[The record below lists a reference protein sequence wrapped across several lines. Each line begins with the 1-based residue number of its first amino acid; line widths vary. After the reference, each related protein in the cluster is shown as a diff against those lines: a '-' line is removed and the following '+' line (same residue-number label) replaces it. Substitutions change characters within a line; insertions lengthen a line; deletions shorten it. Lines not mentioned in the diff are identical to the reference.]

1 MQDIFKFALIID
13 AEKAMRT
20 TIAEDRLNGLILA
33 SSRIVI
39 FGHENPDGD
48 SIGSA
53 VGMYHY
59 LAGKGKHPHIVINS
73 RLPEYFN
80 FIIPAGSISYYN
92 EDKAQC
98 DECINSA
105 DLLIFLD
112 MNGTG
117 RTGDVSAAVEAVMK
131 GENRPQCVLI
141 DHHLNPQTAL
151 FDVVISDT
159 EVSSA
164 CELLYHVLLK
174 QPGVEGDVCNL
185 PKECA
190 EALLT
195 GILTDT
201 NNFANSVYPSTYLAV
216 SQLQARGVDRDII
229 YNEVFRSYSEQRMR
243 LMGHLLQ
250 DNMCCLVQG
259 VAYFVLTIADKKK
272 YGFVR
277 GDSEGFVNLPLSIK
291 GIRMTAFFTE
301 EQGFIKV
308 SLRSKGNVDVNDFS
322 HKYCNGGGHKN
333 ASGGRLYI
341 PVGDVPAYFES
352 KVEEFF
358 K

>member
-1 MQDIFKFALIID
+1 
-13 AEKAMRT
+13 MRT
-20 TIAEDRLNGLILA
+20 TIAEDKLNDLILG
-33 SSRIVI
+33 SGRIVI

-59 LAGKGKHPHIVINS
+59 LTALGKHPHVIIQS
-73 RLPEYFN
+73 RLPEYFD
-80 FIIPAGSISYYN
+80 FIIPPGSVSYYA
-92 EDKAQC
+92 EDSELC
-98 DECINSA
+98 RRYIDSA
-105 DLLIFLD
+105 DLMLFLD
-112 MNGTG
+112 MNAKS
-117 RTGDVSAAVEAVMK
+117 RTGEVSQAVEDALRK
-131 GENRPQCVLI
+131 TDAPRCVLI
-141 DHHLNPQTAL
+141 DHHLNPQTEA

-159 EVSSA
+159 EVASA
-164 CELLYHVLLK
+164 SELLYHVLLA
-174 QPGVEGDVCNL
+174 QPGVAGDVANL

-216 SQLQARGVDRDII
+216 SQLQARGVDRDAL

-250 DNMCCLVQG
+250 DNMRCLPQG
-259 VAYFVLTIADKKK
+259 VAYFTLSIADKKK
-272 YGFVR
+272 YDFVR

-291 GIRMTAFFTE
+291 EIRMTAFFTE
-301 EQGFIKV
+301 ENGFIKV

-333 ASGGRLYI
+333 ASGGRLYM
-341 PVGDVPAYFES
+341 PLAEVPEYFES
-352 KVEEFF
+352 KVKEFF
-358 K
+358 R